1 MIKLDVGTCF
11 LCKDVDFNS
20 IDFLNRIDALHA
32 HDEKIQ
38 IGTDFV
44 AIPFGYPLAKTI
56 NICESILLVKINI
69 HVFHQY
75 KMLYNDEVCA
85 GITEYTFKQIQE
97 NF

>member
-11 LCKDVDFNS
+11 LCKDIDFNS
-20 IDFLNRIDALHA
+20 NNFNNRIEKLNQYD
-32 HDEKIQ
+32 DKIQ
-38 IGTDFV
+38 IGMDFIS
-44 AIPFGYPLAKTI
+44 IPFGYPLAKTI
-56 NICESILLVKINI
+56 NTCESILLVKINI

-75 KMLYNDEVCA
+75 KMLYNDDVCA